1 MSERW
6 ADLKSEPAQVA
17 ISRLF
22 EARGGQLFA
31 LGLRLCGNPQQ
42 AEDLVQETFLQA
54 FRKWDQFEGRSDPAT
69 WLYAIAARV
78 CKRFHRRRSGEPR
91 LLESITELLPSG
103 EATIASPPSAEG
115 PEQALLR
122 HEVQEVVDGAISKL
136 PIPFRLPLV
145 LKDIAEFSIPQVAA
159 ILGLKE
165 ESVKTRVHRAR
176 LFLRKKLAKRLP
188 QRSAPPPDHSQQV
201 CLDLLRAKQE
211 ALDHGVD
218 FPLAEEE
225 WCTRCGALFATLDLA
240 QGVCQEIGRGTIPEK
255 LRRRLS
261 ESIHSHSGPSPR

>member
-17 ISRLF
+17 GSRLF

-54 FRKWDQFEGRSDPAT
+54 FRKWEHFEGRSDPST
-69 WLYAIAARV
+69 WLYAIAVHV

-91 LLESITELLPSG
+91 LLESITELLPLG
-103 EATIASPPSAEG
+103 EATVANLPSTKG

-122 HEVQEVVDGAISKL
+122 HEIQDVVEGAISKL
-136 PIPFRLPLV
+136 PLPFRLPLV

-165 ESVKTRVHRAR
+165 ESAKTRVHRAR

-188 QRSAPPPDHSQQV
+188 QRSAPPPNHSQQV
-201 CLDLLRAKQE
+201 CLDLLAAKQE
-211 ALDHGVD
+211 ALDRGVD
-218 FPLAEEE
+218 FPLADGE
-225 WCTRCGALFATLDLA
+225 WCIRCGALFATLDLA
-240 QGVCQEIGRGTIPEK
+240 QGVCREIGRGTIPEK

-261 ESIHSHSGPSPR
+261 ESINAHSGSSSR